1 MIKSTLLRV
10 LFVALWTTG
19 SYAQE
24 TDIPSEKEKP
34 LYTLIDQYAQARETK
49 DTVLLKQIL
58 TDDIDQLVSTGE
70 WRRGF
75 ETAKQGMLRSS
86 SANPGARTLTVDQIR
101 FLSQETALVDTRYE
115 IQNTD
120 GSLRKMWSTFIV
132 ISEGNRWKITAI
144 RNMLPARGS

>member
-1 MIKSTLLRV
+1 MDKKLMLFFCATL
-10 LFVALWTTG
+10 FIPWACAQQTTG
-19 SYAQE
+19 
-24 TDIPSEKEKP
+24 PSPKEKP

-58 TDDIDQLVSTGE
+58 TDNIDQLVSTGE

-86 SANPGARTLTVDQIR
+86 SANPGSRTLTVDQIR
-101 FLSQETALVDTRYE
+101 FLSQKTAVVDTRYE
-115 IQNTD
+115 IENAD

-132 ISEGNRWKITAI
+132 VYEGKRWKISAI
-144 RNMLPARGS
+144 RNMLPAGGS